1 MKDIEALLKKK
12 RKRLTGKEAALL
24 IIADNFEY
32 FRGRTR
38 LLTDADRRA
47 IAGSLKS
54 LKSIKDFNTYT
65 RIATHIQET
74 MASAKAIMAK
84 MEATVNKLLIEVA
97 ELKWI
102 DIIRRTESFT
112 PQVMT
117 QKQYEDMKKLQRE
130 MKLKESLPLT
140 SVISKLVKEAYP
152 EYESFAEAK
161 NNISKDFSEAFKA
174 GYNKLMELID
184 SGKLEVKLPGAEA
197 LTPERYYNRLKSIE
211 LSREAL
217 YKAGIDRDYV
227 DTYEPGFNEETGGT
241 QAGVA
246 ILQEAKEYQLDERGY
261 YIDELSYKKMRESI
275 EERKSQLIDTLKEF
289 SEGAEETIESFFQ
302 YIEIVKAYSE
312 LLEYDFY
319 GHAKPILD
327 TAVKVFDTLNELLEK
342 NREAIMPEKSEEEPP
357 KIIIDSLKPSQEA
370 IEKMKKSIDIYKE
383 PWTELFQML
392 RGDDVT

>member
-24 IIADNFEY
+24 IIADNFQY

-140 SVISKLVKEAYP
+140 SVISKLVEEAYP

-161 NNISKDFSEAFKA
+161 NNISKDFSEAFNA

-184 SGKLEVKLPGAEA
+184 SGKLEVKLPGAET

-246 ILQEAKEYQLDERGY
+246 ILQEPKEYQIDERGY
-261 YIDELSYKKMRESI
+261 YLFGTTFKEMEESI
-275 EERKSQLIDTLKEF
+275 EKKKTMLLNSLKEF
-289 SEGAEETIESFFQ
+289 SEKARELLESFFE
-302 YIEIVKAYSE
+302 YVEIVKAYSE

-319 GHAKPILD
+319 GHAKTILD
-327 TAVKVFDTLNELLEK
+327 TAIKTVNRFNESLEQNK
-342 NREAIMPEKSEEEPP
+342 EAIMPEALEEEPP
-357 KIIIDSLKPSQEA
+357 KINIDSLKPSPEA
-370 IEKMKKSIDIYKE
+370 IEKMKKSIDIYEE
-383 PWTELFQML
+383 PWTELFQIL
-392 RGDDVT
+392 RGDA

>member
-24 IIADNFEY
+24 IIADDFEH
-32 FRGRTR
+32 FSKRGR
-38 LLTDADRRA
+38 LLTDADRRD

-54 LKSIKDFNTYT
+54 IKSIKDYNAYT
-65 RIATHIQET
+65 SVASHLKET
-74 MASAKAIMAK
+74 MYSSKAI
-84 MEATVNKLLIEVA
+84 EGNVESVINKILIEVA

-102 DIIRRTESFT
+102 DIIRRTESLT

-130 MKLKESLPLT
+130 MKLKETVPLT
-140 SVISKLVKEAYP
+140 SVIAKLVKEAYP

-161 NNISKDFSEAFKA
+161 NNISKDFSEAFNT

-184 SGKLEVKLPGAEA
+184 SGKLEVKLPEAKA
-197 LTPERYYNRLKSIE
+197 LTPERYYSLLKSIE
-211 LSREAL
+211 VSREAL
-217 YKAGIDRDYV
+217 YKAGIDRDYI

-246 ILQEAKEYQLDERGY
+246 ILREPKEYQVDERGY

-275 EERKSQLIDTLKEF
+275 EERKATAFENLKDV
-289 SEGAEETIESFFQ
+289 SKAAKETIESFFQ
-302 YIEIVKAYSE
+302 YSEIVKAYSE

-319 GHAKPILD
+319 SHAKPIID
-327 TAVKVFDTLNELLEK
+327 KMVKAAMTFNESLEK
-342 NREAIMPEKSEEEPP
+342 NKEAIMPEHTEEEPP
-357 KIIIDSLKPSQEA
+357 QINIDSLRPSPEA
-370 IEKMKKSIDIYKE
+370 VEKMKRAIDLNKK
-383 PWTELFQML
+383 PWTELFQIL
-392 RGDDVT
+392 RGDAT